1 MPCGLHNWK
10 ANPSLFSKFNFP
22 IKKVSSQ
29 IQKKEKAKR
38 SDWFYEQWLRPALH
52 DWAPC
57 FLSSRCCSFQT
68 KLCEVRVLFT
78 GSCQGRVCQ
87 AGLVAASTS
96 LSCFSLIIYLWQ
108 EVNTERRVGG
118 REKRRSSLTFDT
130 GWKRRSCAELGV
142 CLLSAH
148 LVSTEPLRNREEEHC
163 SIQRQCLEN
172 REK

>member
-1 MPCGLHNWK
+1 MSSGRGQRFRTGPHVSQ
-10 ANPSLFSKFNFP
+10 AVDA
-22 IKKVSSQ
+22 VSSKQ
-29 IQKKEKAKR
+29 SIVKSGFCSQAPAK
-38 SDWFYEQWLRPALH
+38 
-52 DWAPC
+52 
-57 FLSSRCCSFQT
+57 
-68 KLCEVRVLFT
+68 
-78 GSCQGRVCQ
+78 QGRVCQ
-87 AGLVAASTS
+87 AAPVAASTS

-148 LVSTEPLRNREEEHC
+148 LVSTEPLRSGEEEHC
-163 SIQRQCLEN
+163 SIQRQYLEN